1 MAKRGIE
8 KEIPQ
13 KQERSEHTTFANAF
27 SSLDLNEST
36 DAVGEEL
43 DSSEDKIDQ
52 ESSIVNYP
60 HRRPPKKLSG
70 KGQKTKRGQKVQ

>member
-43 DSSEDKIDQ
+43 DSSEGKIDQ
-52 ESSIVNYP
+52 ESSLYTILTDVNQ
-60 HRRPPKKLSG
+60 KSSG
-70 KGQKTKRGQKVQ
+70 KGKKTKQGQKVQ

>member
-43 DSSEDKIDQ
+43 DSSEGKIDQ
-52 ESSIVNYP
+52 ESSLYTILTDVNQ
-60 HRRPPKKLSG
+60 KSSG
-70 KGQKTKRGQKVQ
+70 KGKKTKRGQKVQ